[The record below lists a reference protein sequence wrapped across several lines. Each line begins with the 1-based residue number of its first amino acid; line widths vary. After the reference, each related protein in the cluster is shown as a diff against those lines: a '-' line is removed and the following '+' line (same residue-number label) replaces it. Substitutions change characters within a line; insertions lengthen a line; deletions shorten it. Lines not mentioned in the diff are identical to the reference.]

1 VARERALAA
10 SLVRYPRRELQTTV
24 VLEAGDRGVDQGRG
38 GHRLHSSAAAVIAER
53 GLFLRDCNVLADA
66 FAGRHLR
73 IGVRDAATNRRSA
86 EVLAARDRA
95 AQTLTR
101 Q

>member
-1 VARERALAA
+1 
-10 SLVRYPRRELQTTV
+10 
-24 VLEAGDRGVDQGRG
+24 
-38 GHRLHSSAAAVIAER
+38 VIAER